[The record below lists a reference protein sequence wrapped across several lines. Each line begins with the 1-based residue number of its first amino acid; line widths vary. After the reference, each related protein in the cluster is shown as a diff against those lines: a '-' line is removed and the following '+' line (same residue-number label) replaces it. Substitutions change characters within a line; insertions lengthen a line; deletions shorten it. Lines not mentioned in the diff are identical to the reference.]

1 MKIFIIIIC
10 LILAM
15 LSGYL
20 LHSTIATLKEEEE
33 FIFTR
38 YFLNVLPSNVIK
50 CISLSLA
57 FFAMAT
63 FLLIVTI

>member
-20 LHSTIATLKEEEE
+20 LHSTITTLKEEE

>member
-20 LHSTIATLKEEEE
+20 LHSTIATLKEEE

-38 YFLNVLPSNVIK
+38 YFLNFLPSNVIK

-57 FFAMAT
+57 FFAMAA